1 MAFFPIIISGGTGTR
16 LWPLSRQ
23 AHPKPFLALPDGSTL
38 ITRTYER
45 LASLDGAKQ
54 MITVTNRDLLF
65 LTADAYAEAQAPALA
80 NEYLLEPA
88 PRDTTAAIALAA
100 IHINATVGPDAILV
114 VMPSDHLVHDQA
126 AFADAVERAV
136 ERAKSDRIVTFGVTP
151 ERPETA
157 YGYIETDGS
166 EVLSFKEKPD
176 EATAAQFFES
186 GRYLWNAGMF
196 CFRADTMLTAM
207 DRHCPDVLEG
217 TRAAYAAA
225 KQSDL
230 MGNKVLE
237 FPMDPF
243 SAINAISIDHAVMEK
258 TDRIACET
266 LDCGWTDV
274 GSWTSYAE
282 LLPQDENGNRI
293 TGTVVQENS
302 SDSFVHAEDRLV
314 GLVGVSDLLVI
325 DTPDALLVARRGHDQ
340 AVKGLAK
347 QLSAQGHEAAKLHR
361 TAHRPWGT
369 YTVLEEGSRFKI
381 KRIVV
386 KPGAKLSLQS
396 HHHRS
401 EHWVVVSGTARVVN
415 GDDEIL
421 LTTNQS
427 TYIPCGHRHRLENP
441 GILPLILI
449 EVQTGDYL
457 GEDDIVRY
465 DDTYGRP

>member
-16 LWPLSRQ
+16 LWPLSRE

-45 LASLDGAKQ
+45 LASLDGAER

-65 LTADAYAEAQAPALA
+65 LTADAYADAKAPELA

-100 IHINATVGPDAILV
+100 IHLNATVGPDAILV

-126 AFADAVERAV
+126 AFAGAVERAV
-136 ERAKSDRIVTFGVTP
+136 EQAKSDRIVTFGVTP

-157 YGYIETDGS
+157 YGYIETHGT
-166 EVLSFKEKPD
+166 EVVSFKEKPD
-176 EATAAQFFES
+176 EATAAQFVES

-207 DRHCPDVLEG
+207 GKHCPDILDG
-217 TRAAYAAA
+217 AQTAYETA
-225 KQSDL
+225 KHSDL
-230 MGNKVLE
+230 MGSSVLE

-243 SAINAISIDHAVMEK
+243 SGIEAISIDHAVMEK
-258 TDRIACET
+258 TDRIACQK

-282 LLPQDENGNRI
+282 LLPPDENGNRI

-415 GDDEIL
+415 GEDEIL

-427 TYIPCGHRHRLENP
+427 TYIPCGHTHRLENP